1 LFKNKFIRYSAFLL
15 TAFLLIV
22 AGGFLVSYPQVVRCY
37 TIQLSG
43 AFDAYEGNVYISK
56 GTGAQQ
62 AGSLLLL
69 LAQSRQRLASFW
81 GRRQSEPTLIFCHSD
96 ELYRKYGSISGS
108 PANYFGTP
116 LGTFVVISPQGLN
129 VDVLSHEMCHA
140 ELTHRVGW
148 FTMSREVPQWFN
160 EGIALM
166 VDYRYPDKG
175 VVNTYKHYQQKWQQ
189 TSMQGQIQVSLKD
202 LETVESFYRND
213 NFWVN
218 LAYLRSGLEVAKWLE
233 GAGKQGL
240 LDLTQNLHEGISFE
254 EAWQKS
260 NSD

>member
-1 LFKNKFIRYSAFLL
+1 M
-15 TAFLLIV
+15 LIV

-43 AFDAYEGNVYISK
+43 AFDAYERNVYISK

-62 AGSLLLL
+62 ARSLLLL

-81 GRRQSEPTLIFCHSD
+81 GSRQSEPTLIFCHSD

-175 VVNTYKHYQQKWQQ
+175 VANTYKHYQQKWQQ

-213 NFWVN
+213 NFWVT

-240 LDLTQNLHEGISFE
+240 LDLTQGLHEGISFE

-260 NSD
+260 NGE